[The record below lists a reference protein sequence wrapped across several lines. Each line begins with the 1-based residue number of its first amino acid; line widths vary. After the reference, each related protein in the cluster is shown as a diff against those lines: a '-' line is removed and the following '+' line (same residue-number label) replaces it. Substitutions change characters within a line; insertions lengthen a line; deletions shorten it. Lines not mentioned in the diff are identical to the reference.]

1 MSREDF
7 KSFVV
12 TDPNL
17 VDQQLDVSKLATT
30 TPTRKE
36 LLGGISTLPGVKYDP
51 TLQSSF
57 TDLLAYFSGGLPRLP
72 QTPTASNVNVPL
84 PGGSG
89 GGGGGITAVS
99 TVQPTAPKTTAPF
112 VETSPNVLSATD
124 SATGQ
129 PTSGNIVDPKTG
141 DVFAPG
147 DYSDVAGTLADPREK
162 IDFTPEQQGTIQ
174 NILGQA
180 GQTVSGALSAF
191 GNIPGAI
198 VDAANQTVDLFG
210 KKINVGKT
218 LASAAINKIAG
229 GPVNLIFEAAKA
241 VLPERDP
248 RQNKLDDLYDVK
260 DGTIQ
265 SGLMAG
271 YNPVS
276 GGIPGIS
283 DPTYGLQDAYDKRI
297 GTIENTLKDKYNM
310 SDAEIADVK
319 AGSYKGDV
327 DTNLLDTLTDLE
339 DAKKKEADVLGITA
353 AEDKRLGEA
362 EMRQTIADAVR
373 QRDLGITAAGDK
385 RLGEAKMKQTIA
397 DAVRQRDLGI
407 TAAEDKR
414 LGEAKMKQTIADAEL
429 LQSNYEKIRDSGG
442 DDISFEEYIENLKR
456 SPPIPGQYED
466 MIDTDNP
473 FAKTIQERVDEYFD
487 MDPAVPYDID
497 DDIRQESPKL
507 GVGSDYDKDFETY
520 LLPDLISGETLTPQ
534 EEAATVTGIAGP
546 PRQISGP
553 QVMDQPAANNIN
565 ITAGLPT
572 YETLPEGASKT
583 GTPVDALNPI
593 NRQQHF
599 DNTEKLKDA
608 VRAGKISNETYNR
621 LSAFDARKTMG
632 LGPVTG
638 TGASALY
645 QGTQSLF
652 GISEAVAD
660 QPFGEAVQDTIRNIQ
675 GVSGNITPEEQV
687 QYQEIISGQ
696 DIYRDP
702 ILGMVDQPTRGTL
715 AGEPGLPSLMD
726 EFDMTAFDEPI
737 SEPTPMRQRLDE
749 LRRERDLGVGPQFM
763 DMAESGPLTN
773 TQLAEMPMQEF
784 ENLLNNTGNDLGK
797 AFDLIE
803 ARQEGKEY
811 LDDLE
816 EIGKDVDY
824 IGYTEQEKADIAA
837 GKKVPQLGELLD
849 FGLDQIMSEEPE
861 PDRGGPPSVISRP
874 DPSPPPS
881 FTPRG
886 GGADRDPAPAPKS
899 TPTFTPR
906 GGGADRDPAPSR
918 PAPSRPNYGPP
929 SQSGGGGGGGG
940 GGCFLKGTQ
949 VTMADGST
957 KSIEQVDLGD
967 KVAKGGK
974 VFATGKFL
982 VKNLHDYKG
991 IKVSGSHMVSEDGNW
1006 VRVED
1011 SKHGK
1016 TLGDDE
1022 HTVYVFGAENRR
1034 ILIDDILFTDYFEV
1048 NEQEKLSE
1056 GDKFFDNWKIHAKVD
1071 SDSNVNIINAS

>member
-1 MSREDF
+1 MSRENF
-7 KSFVV
+7 ESFVV

-89 GGGGGITAVS
+89 GGGGGITTAS
-99 TVQPTAPKTTAPF
+99 TVQPTTTVTGGGVNTPFEQNLINQGAGVQIAP
-112 VETSPNVLSATD
+112 
-124 SATGQ
+124 GQ
-129 PTSGNIVDPKTG
+129 PVVAPGEMPVTQEEMDAFNQTPASTTTLPSG
-141 DVFAPG
+141 DVFAT
-147 DYSDVAGTLADPREK
+147 DDPMLQEK
-162 IDFTPEQQGTIQ
+162 IDFTPETK
-174 NILGQA
+174 NIFQKA
-180 GQTVSGALSAF
+180 GQTVLGAAEDLKNAGYSVVQQGKDLIANIGGKSIDIGKTITSGAL
-191 GNIPGAI
+191 
-198 VDAANQTVDLFG
+198 
-210 KKINVGKT
+210 
-218 LASAAINKIAG
+218 
-229 GPVNLIFEAAKA
+229 NLISSKITGVPLLGTAAQIIGA
-241 VLPERDP
+241 ALPKQDP
-248 RQNKLDDLYDVK
+248 RQTALNELYDVK

-265 SGLMAG
+265 TGPMAG

-327 DTNLLDTLTDLE
+327 DTNLLDTLTDLDKAKAKE
-339 DAKKKEADVLGITA
+339 KSILDLYSGDIQDTGDAGL
-353 AEDKRLGEA
+353 
-362 EMRQTIADAVR
+362 
-373 QRDLGITAAGDK
+373 
-385 RLGEAKMKQTIA
+385 
-397 DAVRQRDLGI
+397 
-407 TAAEDKR
+407 
-414 LGEAKMKQTIADAEL
+414 AEL
-429 LQSNYEKIRDSGG
+429 EAAKTRAGIQPTDPFL
-442 DDISFEEYIENLKR
+442 DIPDR
-456 SPPIPGQYED
+456 QYAEPT
-466 MIDTDNP
+466 IDKDIGTMETTAGVNP
-473 FAKTIQERVDEYFD
+473 FA
-487 MDPAVPYDID
+487 DID
-497 DDIRQESPKL
+497 TGAGEFNITAPIQL
-507 GVGSDYDKDFETY
+507 GPTPAPVGSGRGGD
-520 LLPDLISGETLTPQ
+520 
-534 EEAATVTGIAGP
+534 
-546 PRQISGP
+546 PRQF
-553 QVMDQPAANNIN
+553 MDQPAAANNIN
-565 ITAGLPT
+565 ISGGLPT

-583 GTPVDALNPI
+583 GTPIDAFNPI

-608 VRAGKISNETYNR
+608 VREGKISNETYNR

-632 LGPVTG
+632 LGAVTG
-638 TGASALY
+638 TLASGAY
-645 QGTQSLF
+645 QGIQSLA
-652 GISEAVAD
+652 GMGQAVAD
-660 QPFGEAVQDTIRNIQ
+660 QPIGEAIDDTVRNIQ
-675 GVSGNITPEEQV
+675 GVSGNITPEEQI
-687 QYQEIISGQ
+687 QYQEIISGE

-702 ILGMVDQPTRGTL
+702 IMGMVDQPTRGTL
-715 AGEPGLPSLMD
+715 AGEPGLPDLMD

-737 SEPTPMRQRLDE
+737 AEPTPMRQRLDE

-763 DMAESGPLTN
+763 DMAESEPLTN
-773 TQLAEMPMQEF
+773 TQLAEMPMEEF

-816 EIGKDVDY
+816 EIGKDADY

-849 FGLDQIMSEEPE
+849 FGLDQTARQAQAEQAAQRARDEAAARAREEAAARARDE
-861 PDRGGPPSVISRP
+861 AAAARAREEAARKAQERMNQRD
-874 DPSPPPS
+874 
-881 FTPRG
+881 
-886 GGADRDPAPAPKS
+886 DPAPEPKPSAPVYQDAIMRGQ
-899 TPTFTPR
+899 T
-906 GGGADRDPAPSR
+906 GGGSD
-918 PAPSRPNYGPP
+918 
-929 SQSGGGGGGGG
+929 GG

-957 KSIEQVDLGD
+957 KAIEQVDLGD
-967 KVAKGGK
+967 NVAKGGK

-982 VKNLHDYKG
+982 VENLHDYKG

-1011 SKHGK
+1011 SKYGK
-1016 TLGDDE
+1016 ALGDDE

-1034 ILIDDILFTDYFEV
+1034 ILINNILFTDYFEV
-1048 NEQEKLSE
+1048 NEQDKLLNNEK
-1056 GDKFFDNWKIHAKVD
+1056 DFFNNWKLYAKQDSGNNVD
-1071 SDSNVNIINAS
+1071 IINAS